1 MTTVMVEPGLHVVR
15 IDTAYAPH
23 AEARLQIRAALRE
36 LVGSKLGMPAGE
48 VTIRSDAGSA
58 PQFLLNGYLS
68 EMGVS
73 IAHAGPFAFAA
84 FNTRGAV
91 GIDVTPV
98 QEAPNMDQVALDY
111 LGREVRDMLAI
122 VSPVRRADL
131 FAHAWALRQAHL
143 KCLGMAPGAFKAL
156 PGNCRVHALAVP
168 DGFVG
173 VLVTPPQRLR
183 DGRSTA

>member
-1 MTTVMVEPGLHVVR
+1 MNTVMVEPGLHVVR
-15 IDTAYAPH
+15 VDTAHASYA
-23 AEARLQIRAALRE
+23 AARLQIRAALRE
-36 LVGSKLGMPAGE
+36 LVGSKLGMPPGD
-48 VTIRSDAGSA
+48 VTIRADAGSA

-73 IAHAGPFAFAA
+73 IAYTGPFAFAA

-98 QEAPNMDQVALDY
+98 QEAPDMDQVALDF

-131 FAHAWALRQAHL
+131 FAHAWALRHAHL
-143 KCLGMAPGAFKAL
+143 KCLGMAPGVFKPL
-156 PGNCRVHALAVP
+156 PGNCRVHALSVP

-173 VLVTPPQRLR
+173 VLVTPPLRQRDVR
-183 DGRSTA
+183 GTV